1 MSRRA
6 LVVTALVAGVLAA
19 PLAAGAQQ
27 AAKVPRVGFLVKARM
42 ALGPAK
48 MNRGKMP
55 HDVVNRI
62 DRPAR
67 ALAIHLDP
75 GR

>member
-1 MSRRA
+1 
-6 LVVTALVAGVLAA
+6 
-19 PLAAGAQQ
+19 
-27 AAKVPRVGFLVKARM
+27 M

-55 HDVVNRI
+55 DDVVNRT

>member
-1 MSRRA
+1 MKGR
-6 LVVTALVAGVLAA
+6 T
-19 PLAAGAQQ
+19 
-27 AAKVPRVGFLVKARM
+27 

-55 HDVVNRI
+55 HDVVNRA
-62 DRPAR
+62 DGPAR